1 MKRNNTTNFGF
12 KKVLETEK
20 SALVQDVFTNV
31 SSKYDLMNDLMSL
44 GIHRLWKDS
53 LMDWLNPQPNQS
65 LLDVA
70 GGTGDI
76 AFRFLNRVK
85 GRAKVTVLDLTE
97 GMLQEGRKRSQAENF
112 SDKIEWV
119 CGDAMSLPFEEKSF
133 DIYAISFGIRNVTDI
148 ETAIAEAYRVLKIGG
163 RIMVLEFGKIPDDFL
178 QAAYDMYSFK
188 IIPKLGK
195 LVAGDEESYQYLVES
210 IRKFPKQ
217 EKFSDMIKGN
227 GFKNVKYR
235 NLSFG
240 ITALHSGWKI

>member
-20 SALVQDVFTNV
+20 SALVHDVFTNV

-53 LMDWLNPQPNQS
+53 LMDWLNPQPDQS

-97 GMLQEGRKRSQAENF
+97 GMLQEGRKRSQTENF

-119 CGDAMSLPFEEKSF
+119 CGDAMSLPFEE
-133 DIYAISFGIRNVTDI
+133 
-148 ETAIAEAYRVLKIGG
+148 
-163 RIMVLEFGKIPDDFL
+163 
-178 QAAYDMYSFK
+178 
-188 IIPKLGK
+188 
-195 LVAGDEESYQYLVES
+195 
-210 IRKFPKQ
+210 
-217 EKFSDMIKGN
+217 
-227 GFKNVKYR
+227 
-235 NLSFG
+235 
-240 ITALHSGWKI
+240 